1 MGLFFL
7 TFSLITNRDLLLH
20 NKVVIT
26 NKDHH
31 RKVIISSN
39 NQFTF
44 SRLHHNV
51 TTEGV
56 VRPAADAVQLC
67 SVVAALRA
75 VWTVVFRVFIGI
87 DDLRVLI
94 RRLQARG
101 NRINLNGIVD
111 TLITWK

>member
-1 MGLFFL
+1 M
-7 TFSLITNRDLLLH
+7 
-20 NKVVIT
+20 
-26 NKDHH
+26 
-31 RKVIISSN
+31 
-39 NQFTF
+39 
-44 SRLHHNV
+44 